1 MAYENLIKKYGITK
15 EQMYQGVDTV
25 AENLGNICNV
35 SVLLA
40 VTELLANGDIK
51 EDKNN
56 G

>member
-1 MAYENLIKKYGITK
+1 MAYENLMRKHGITR
-15 EQMYQGVDTV
+15 EQMDQGVDVV
-25 AENLGNICNV
+25 AKNLKNICNV

-40 VTELLANGDIK
+40 VTELLADGDIK